1 MNGRTLHPLLQR
13 LAALVILGVALG
25 AAGSSLVY
33 PLIDAMAARDAA
45 LVRLSRYQGMLQRSP
60 GEIASQNPEDLAA
73 HRLDEPDAQL
83 ALQSSVDR
91 LARGAGIAVQSTQPL
106 AAEHLGDIGRGAWM
120 ELTFASDLQ
129 GLVAF
134 MESLDTQRPLLLVRR
149 LEVDRGDGARPD
161 LFMRAKVQIGQA
173 WRPTG
178 GGT

>member
-1 MNGRTLHPLLQR
+1 
-13 LAALVILGVALG
+13 
-25 AAGSSLVY
+25 
-33 PLIDAMAARDAA
+33 
-45 LVRLSRYQGMLQRSP
+45 MLERP
-60 GEIASQNPEDLAA
+60 PHEATSQNPEDLAA

-120 ELTFASDLQ
+120 ELTFASDLK

-161 LFMRAKVQIGQA
+161 LFMRVKVQVGQA
-173 WRPTG
+173 WRSTG
-178 GGT
+178 NAT

>member
-1 MNGRTLHPLLQR
+1 MLQK
-13 LAALVILGVALG
+13 LAALALLGVALG

-33 PLIDAMAARDAA
+33 PLVDAFAARDAA
-45 LVRLSRYQGMLQRSP
+45 LVRLARYEGMLERSP
-60 GEIASQNPEDLAA
+60 GDVASQNPEDLAA

-83 ALQSSVDR
+83 ALQTSVDR

-120 ELTFASDLQ
+120 ELTFASDLK

-178 GGT
+178 SAT